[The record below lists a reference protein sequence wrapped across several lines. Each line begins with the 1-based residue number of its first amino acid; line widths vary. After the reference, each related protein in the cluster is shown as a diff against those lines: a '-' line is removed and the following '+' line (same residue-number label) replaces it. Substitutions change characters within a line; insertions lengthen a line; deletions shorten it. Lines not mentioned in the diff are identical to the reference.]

1 MLLHEGIAYLQAG
14 GGLVADSD
22 PSAEHV
28 ECLNKLAA
36 VERAIEL
43 AEAR

>member
-1 MLLHEGIAYLQAG
+1 VLRDGTAYMQAG

-22 PSAEHV
+22 PAAEHR

-43 AEAR
+43 AEAGR